1 MHFNCQV
8 IKFYLKL
15 HFMSSSELTSSSS
28 FLCFLF
34 LNVDRLGQNKKQN
47 NDELIDSIVMYIW
60 CGANTHRTIGHR
72 NERHYI
78 PNDGLWI
85 LIINQIDLLL
95 YFSIEILVFYFST
108 NNFLI

>member
-34 LNVDRLGQNKKQN
+34 LNVVSLGQNKKQN

-60 CGANTHRTIGHR
+60 CGANTHH
-72 NERHYI
+72 N
-78 PNDGLWI
+78 WSS
-85 LIINQIDLLL
+85 Q
-95 YFSIEILVFYFST
+95 
-108 NNFLI
+108 